1 MLGGL
6 LSRLR
11 AAAAEVVRAA
21 AGDDVHDAIAELRE
35 RALSETV
42 ALRDDG
48 AELAQRIR
56 RNASSGRSALGGE
69 RPL

>member
-11 AAAAEVVRAA
+11 RIVNAA
-21 AGDDVHDAIAELRE
+21 AGDDLTAALTELRE
-35 RALSETV
+35 KALDETE
-42 ALRDDG
+42 ALQRDG

-56 RNASSGRSALGGE
+56 RNARAGRAALGGD